1 MTDAP
6 ALAWIQPDPDSD
18 DMRLQFAVIGIR
30 VGGNDGERIAQEVML
45 SAYQADEETF
55 AVLPHDLACEI
66 TPTEG
71 AVTVHLTTS
80 PEHLAAIA
88 RQSEEWRQRVAP
100 FLPDGSPPERVRLLT
115 ATIPE
120 PEGLNELAPGVVV
133 IDFEH
138 GDSPEDVLAAV
149 RDGETAYTLVG
160 PHTPQPPPDARPRT
174 ERARGR

>member
-1 MTDAP
+1 MARPSVGYRVAVTDAP

-18 DMRLQFAVIGIR
+18 DVSLQFVVIGIR

-66 TPTEG
+66 TSAEG
-71 AVTVHLTTS
+71 AVTVHLTTH
-80 PEHLAAIA
+80 PEHLAALA
-88 RQSEEWRQRVAP
+88 RQSEEWRQRVAR

-115 ATIPE
+115 AIIPE
-120 PEGLNELAPGVVV
+120 PEGHTELAPSVVV

-160 PHTPQPPPDARPRT
+160 PDTAAAP
-174 ERARGR
+174 